1 MSLGKIIGFAAQAAL
16 AYYTP
21 TKADDVVVAAQAL
34 TLASGILAKS
44 RLGKNTKIVKLEKQA
59 QEIEN
64 QIRVLDT
71 QVNQSEIL
79 SSRLKE
85 VL

>member
-44 RLGKNTKIVKLEKQA
+44 RLGKNAKIAQLAKQS

-64 QIRVLDT
+64 QIKSLDA

-79 SSRLKE
+79 SSRLEE